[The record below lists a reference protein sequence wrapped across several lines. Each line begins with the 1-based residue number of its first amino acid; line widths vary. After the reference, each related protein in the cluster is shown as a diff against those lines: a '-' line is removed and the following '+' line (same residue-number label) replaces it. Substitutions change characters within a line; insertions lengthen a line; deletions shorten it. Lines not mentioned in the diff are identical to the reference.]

1 MVEKRKIEVIAVKR
15 QRVKGG
21 IRLSNKEEENYE
33 SDTRDKTDPDQA
45 NDDKN
50 PLQL

>member
-1 MVEKRKIEVIAVKR
+1 MVERRKTKAMAAKRRRAR
-15 QRVKGG
+15 GG
-21 IRLSNKEEENYE
+21 ISSSNEEEKNYE
-33 SDTRDKTDPDQA
+33 SDTRDETDSDQA